1 MTMQGSNVPFR
12 MGGTLAPTTVIGAG
26 NTNSEEISCLSKA
39 SLRLRVKVSAA
50 ATLKAFALLTDG
62 STSSASGNPADVP
75 LVANTEVVMEIPLKG
90 EGAYRISILAGGAP
104 STVTYVD
111 VYPA

>member
-12 MGGTLAPTTVIGAG
+12 LGGTLAPATVILAAA
-26 NTNSEEISCLSKA
+26 TNSEEVSCAGKT

-62 STSSASGNPADVP
+62 STSSASANPADVP

-90 EGAYRISILAGGAP
+90 EIAYRISILAGGAN

-111 VYPA
+111 